1 MGTKNFTGYYE
12 LGDLKTIRIAPIK
25 FFAITSWG
33 EGQGL
38 VAPYIEAGSVW
49 KLTPI
54 VLPNDTGGEETQGYD
69 LEVIIILPNSE
80 HLNVEQIIKHYQD
93 TPEDLKYI
101 TVGFS
106 QSGEE
111 VRGLY
116 LPGHDYNNPLNSFPV
131 EINEMKILPELT
143 MTLDIEPADMR
154 NRTKITIKKFFA
166 IDDNYANTLT
176 SDTL

>member
-1 MGTKNFTGYYE
+1 MGTNFTGYYE
-12 LGDLKTIRIAPIK
+12 LGDLSSIKIAPIK

-33 EGQGL
+33 DGQGL
-38 VAPYIEAGSVW
+38 VAPFIEAGSVW

-54 VLPNDTGGEETQGYD
+54 TMPNDTGGEETQGYD

-80 HLNVEQIIKHYQD
+80 HLNVEQIIKHFQNNS
-93 TPEDLKYI
+93 EDLKYI

-116 LPGHDYNNPLNSFPV
+116 LPGLDYNNPLNSFPV
-131 EINEMKILPELT
+131 EVNEMKIYPELT

-154 NRTKITIKKFFA
+154 NRTKITIKKFF
-166 IDDNYANTLT
+166 DLEEDYAETLT
-176 SDTL
+176 SHRL